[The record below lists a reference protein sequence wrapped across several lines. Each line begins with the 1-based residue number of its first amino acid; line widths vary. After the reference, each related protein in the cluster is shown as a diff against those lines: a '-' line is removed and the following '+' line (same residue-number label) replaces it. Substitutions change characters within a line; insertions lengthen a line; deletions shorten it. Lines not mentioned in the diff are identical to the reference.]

1 MMMNKGRMM
10 LRIVSILLC
19 LLLAANAKA
28 ETDLKW
34 SRTLQ
39 RVADSV
45 VTLRVDAARA
55 FDTASNSTTQATG
68 FVIDADQGLILTN
81 RHVVQAGPVTAE
93 ALFSNREEVELKPLY
108 RDPVHDFGVFQYNPA
123 DLKFIKPT
131 ALKLRPDKA
140 RSGRDIRVIGN
151 DAGEQLSI
159 LAGTLARLDRAAPN
173 YGPGRYNDFNTFYY
187 QSASGVSGGSSGS
200 PVVDIKGDVLALN
213 AGGTRSAA
221 SSFFLPLERVLRAV
235 KLIQAGKA
243 VPRGTLQTTFT
254 YQPYD
259 EVRRLGLRPEIEAQ
273 LRKVNHGDGLLVVS
287 QTLPQGPADGLLKPG
302 DIVLKGWV
310 GTNKPQ
316 WLRRFDELEAL
327 LDDHVN
333 ETV

>member
-1 MMMNKGRMM
+1 M
-10 LRIVSILLC
+10 LRTVSVLLC
-19 LLLAANAKA
+19 MFLVTNAKA

-39 RVADSV
+39 KVADSV

-68 FVIDADQGLILTN
+68 FVIDASRGLILTN

-93 ALFSNREEVELKPLY
+93 ALFSNREEVDLKPLY
-108 RDPVHDFGVFQYNPA
+108 RDPVHDFGIFQYNPA
-123 DLKFIKPT
+123 DLKFIKPE

-173 YGPGRYNDFNTFYY
+173 YGMGRYNDFNTFYY

-200 PVVDIKGDVLALN
+200 PASEGFLDDQGVVFDTSAGLIFLNGFTFDLAPDFD
-213 AGGTRSAA
+213 GGVYFTTTTV
-221 SSFFLPLERVLRAV
+221 FDEMLLPLAAGVGEPPRREQRPDRHCHRAGRRRGGGARPGRGRAGLVRFELVPDSAHLRDR
-235 KLIQAGKA
+235 QAP
-243 VPRGTLQTTFT
+243 PRG
-254 YQPYD
+254 
-259 EVRRLGLRPEIEAQ
+259 
-273 LRKVNHGDGLLVVS
+273 GDGRYPRHRLRHHRRALF
-287 QTLPQGPADGLLKPG
+287 AD
-302 DIVLKGWV
+302 
-310 GTNKPQ
+310 
-316 WLRRFDELEAL
+316 
-327 LDDHVN
+327 
-333 ETV
+333 